1 MPTYPTKTLR
11 KTAAF
16 VIAVGLL
23 MLSGRMLW
31 TLKQPE
37 REPKK
42 TPVPLTIESW
52 IYTGQLNDYMRSFE
66 ALHPQYHI
74 EVRTFR
80 SQAQLFEEL
89 SAAISANAAPDVAEI
104 GGLYGVAQLADS
116 GMIVPLDEKIG
127 AGLWTDL
134 HPAFVSQ
141 FTYKQYRWAL
151 PFGGEIPAMFYNA
164 DLAGHARLTFAQEGT
179 SFPETMQAAKKM
191 TLDVNGDGVTD
202 HWGLAIDTDVPWYL
216 FNWSLNG
223 SNPFGDRDTVMRM
236 LRSWQQLTAGYQVME
251 PSRHR
256 FALSR
261 FIDGKVGILISS
273 SRKVL
278 LLDQYIGGE
287 FSYGIAPFPLFA
299 GQNYVPN
306 ASGLVLLR
314 TEPERERAALAMV
327 NFFADAAVQDSL
339 LRMTGKIPARRS
351 VMERML
357 TDEKAEPWERTVLGT
372 TNRLVGTQ
380 PNVNDIRRWERFS
393 EIAERIE
400 LNSGMNLEW
409 VAEELLEYIR

>member
-1 MPTYPTKTLR
+1 
-11 KTAAF
+11 
-16 VIAVGLL
+16 
-23 MLSGRMLW
+23 
-31 TLKQPE
+31 
-37 REPKK
+37 
-42 TPVPLTIESW
+42 
-52 IYTGQLNDYMRSFE
+52 
-66 ALHPQYHI
+66 
-74 EVRTFR
+74 
-80 SQAQLFEEL
+80 
-89 SAAISANAAPDVAEI
+89 
-104 GGLYGVAQLADS
+104 
-116 GMIVPLDEKIG
+116 
-127 AGLWTDL
+127 
-134 HPAFVSQ
+134 
-141 FTYKQYRWAL
+141 
-151 PFGGEIPAMFYNA
+151 
-164 DLAGHARLTFAQEGT
+164 
-179 SFPETMQAAKKM
+179 
-191 TLDVNGDGVTD
+191 
-202 HWGLAIDTDVPWYL
+202 LAIDTDVPWYL

-251 PSRHR
+251 SSRHR

-278 LLDQYIGGE
+278 LLDQYIGGK
-287 FSYGIAPFPLFA
+287 FSYGIAPFPLFE

-380 PNVNDIRRWERFS
+380 PNVNDIKRWERFS